1 MKNPFKA
8 LTARHKTAVVAT
20 SVTAAILAILLTAR
34 ALGALVPLELMS
46 YDLAVRTRAG
56 HDVDPRLV
64 MVYRTEED
72 LQKLG
77 FPTTDETLAQLLEKL
92 LSMKP
97 AAVGVDIYRDF
108 PVPPGGDRLDEILRR
123 HDNVVW
129 VTKFVDKSNHT
140 VPPPKVLLDKA
151 GQVGFN
157 DLLDDPGGVVR
168 RGLLVLDN
176 GKTSAYS
183 FALQLATIFLKAGKQ
198 AGLQPDPANEEVLRL
213 GKTSIP
219 PFEKDDGGYVD
230 ADAAGYQFLLDFK
243 GAKSRIPSMSVQEA
257 LRATDAAAFAGKIV
271 IVGTSAKSIND
282 SFYTPLSFG
291 TSGDDQHMIG
301 AELHAQIVSHLLR
314 FASGDAKPLRP
325 LGDWL
330 EVGWVILMG
339 ILGATIGFVSRDLRH
354 FLLALAAA
362 AAIIVTVSYVL
373 FANALWM
380 PVVAP
385 LLACVAC
392 LTAASAFASQHEKG
406 QRDLVM
412 HFFSQHVSKDV
423 AEEIWRSREAF
434 LENSRPRPVPLTA
447 SVLFTDLQGFTE
459 ISENM
464 VPAELFEWLNEYMQA
479 MSDAVVGNKGVV
491 NKYIGDAVMGVFGV
505 PIPRHTEA
513 GIATDARNAVACAL
527 EMWKTLDR
535 LNAKWAVE
543 GKKTV
548 RMRVGI
554 FTGPLVAGCLGGS
567 DRLEYT
573 VIGDTVN
580 TASRLES
587 AGKTIDLP
595 QARERSCC
603 ITIGHST
610 ARLLGESVRV
620 IPVGSVELKGKA
632 EKVRAYYVDGETV
645 TEAAT

>member
-1 MKNPFKA
+1 MKNPLKA
-8 LTARHKTAVVAT
+8 LQARHKSAIIAT
-20 SVTAAILAILLTAR
+20 SVTAAILAILLVAR
-34 ALGALVPLELMS
+34 AFGALVPLELMA
-46 YDLAVRTRAG
+46 YDLGVRTRAG
-56 HDVDPRLV
+56 HDIDPRLV

-92 LSMKP
+92 VAMKP
-97 AAVGVDIYRDF
+97 TAIGVDIYRDF
-108 PVPPGGDRLDEILRR
+108 PVAPGSQQLDEILARQ
-123 HDNVVW
+123 DNIVW
-129 VTKFVDKSNHT
+129 VSKFADKSGHS
-140 VPPPKVLLDKA
+140 VPAPKVLQKKD

-157 DLLDDPGGVVR
+157 DLLDDPGGVIR

-176 GKTSAYS
+176 GKTSAFS
-183 FALQLATIFLKAGKQ
+183 FALQLATIYLKSSKQ
-198 AGLQPDPANEEVLRL
+198 GGLKPDPVNPNVLRL
-213 GKTSIP
+213 GNTSIP

-243 GAKSRIPSMSVQEA
+243 GMKSRIPSFSVQEA

-271 IVGTSAKSIND
+271 IIGTSAKSIND

-291 TSGDDQHMIG
+291 TQGDEQRMIG
-301 AELHAQIVSHLLR
+301 AELHAHIVSHLLR
-314 FASGDAKPLRP
+314 FASSDAKPLRP
-325 LGDWL
+325 LGYVL
-330 EVGWVILMG
+330 EVAWVILMG
-339 ILGATIGFVSRDLRH
+339 ILGATIGFVARDFRH

-362 AAIIVTVSYVL
+362 TAIIVAVSYAL

-392 LTAASAFASQHEKG
+392 LTAASAFASQHEKE
-406 QRDLVM
+406 QRSRVM
-412 HFFSQHVSKDV
+412 HLFSQHVSKDI
-423 AEEIWRSREAF
+423 AEEIWRSRDDF
-434 LENSRPRPVPLTA
+434 LENNRPRPVPLTA
-447 SVLFTDLQGFTE
+447 SVVFTDLQGFTE

-464 VPAELFEWLNEYMQA
+464 RPAELFEWLNEYMQA
-479 MSDAVVGNKGVV
+479 MSAAVVNNRGIV

-527 EMWKTLDR
+527 EMWRTLDR
-535 LNAKWAVE
+535 LNAKWTTE

-554 FTGPLVAGCLGGS
+554 FTGPLVAGCLGGA

-580 TASRLES
+580 TAARLES
-587 AGKTIDLP
+587 AGKLIDLP
-595 QARERSCC
+595 QVKDRACC

-610 ARLLGESVRV
+610 ARLLGESVRL

-632 EKVRAYYVDGETV
+632 EKIRAYYVDGETIKEK
-645 TEAAT
+645 TS